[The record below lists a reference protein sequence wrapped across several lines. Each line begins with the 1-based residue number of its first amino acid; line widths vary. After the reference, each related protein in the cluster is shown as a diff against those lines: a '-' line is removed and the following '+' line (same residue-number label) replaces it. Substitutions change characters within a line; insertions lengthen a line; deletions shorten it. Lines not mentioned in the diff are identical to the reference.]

1 MKILWVKT
9 DFLHPTDRGGQ
20 IRTLE
25 TLRRLHRAH
34 EIHYVAYDNPTQP
47 EGVRRSSEYA
57 TRAYPVDRPI
67 PRRNSPAFFGQLV
80 RNLFSPLPLAVGR
93 YASSQMHAQISTLL
107 AAHNFD
113 SVVCDFLSV
122 APNFPDLSRAV
133 LFQHNVE
140 TMIWR
145 RHAEHARDPLRR
157 AYFQLQA
164 KRMFAC
170 ERHACQSA
178 AHVIAVSRNDAEQMR
193 QLFGVANVSEIATG
207 VDLDYFRRPDSAPA
221 PTSDLVFV
229 GAMDWLANIDGVR
242 YFTTQVLPIIRRA
255 RPRTSLVL
263 AGRSPV
269 PEVRA
274 LAATDPLIQVT
285 GTVPDIRPYLWNAAV
300 SIVPLRIGG
309 GTRLK
314 IYEAMAAGV
323 PVVATAVGAE
333 GLAVENARH
342 IHLADSPESFA
353 ARCLELLENPAR
365 NRSLSAAALDLVS
378 AKFSWEQV
386 ATRFAAILEST
397 GSASAQPL
405 RGA

>member
-34 EIHYVAYDNPTQP
+34 EIHYVAYDNPAQP
-47 EGVRRSSEYA
+47 EGVQRASEYA
-57 TRAYPVDRPI
+57 TRAYPVNRPI
-67 PRRNSPAFFGQLV
+67 PRRNSPAFFGQLA

-93 YASSQMHAQISTLL
+93 YASSEMRAQIARLIAT
-107 AAHNFD
+107 HTFD
-113 SVVCDFLSV
+113 SIVCDFVSV
-122 APNFPDLSRAV
+122 APNIPGLSRAV

-145 RHAEHARDPLRR
+145 RHAEHARDPFRR

-164 KRMFAC
+164 KRMFNY
-170 ERHACQSA
+170 ERHACRSA
-178 AHVIAVSRNDAEQMR
+178 AHVIAVSRNDADQMR
-193 QLFGVANVSEIATG
+193 RLFGITNVSEIATG
-207 VDLDYFRRPDSAPA
+207 VDLDFFRRPDPAPA
-221 PTSDLVFV
+221 STNDLVFV
-229 GAMDWLANIDGVR
+229 GAMDWLPNIDGVR
-242 YFTTQVLPIIRRA
+242 YFTSQVLPIIRRS
-255 RPRTSLVL
+255 RPQTSLVL

-269 PEVRA
+269 PEIRA
-274 LAATDPLIQVT
+274 LAETDPLIRVT
-285 GTVPDIRPYLWNAAV
+285 GTVPDIRPYLWNSTV

-323 PVVATAVGAE
+323 PVVATSIGAE
-333 GLAVENARH
+333 GLAVEDGQH
-342 IHLADSPESFA
+342 IHLANDPESFA
-353 ARCLELLENPAR
+353 ARCLALLEDR
-365 NRSLSAAALDLVS
+365 SLNRSLSTAALELVS

-386 ATRFAAILEST
+386 AVRFETILESACS
-397 GSASAQPL
+397 GCPG
-405 RGA
+405 R